1 MTIAVGADHAGY
13 TLKDEV
19 ATWLKE
25 LGHEVLDCGTN
36 SAASVDYSD
45 FAQAVAEAVLQGR
58 AELGVLTC
66 GTGLG
71 VSMAANKIRGIRC
84 ALCNDP
90 YSARM
95 TREHNNANVLAMG
108 ARVIGAGVA
117 RDVLEAFLGTAFSS
131 EVRHQRRVEKMMAL
145 ENSLPS

>member
-1 MTIAVGADHAGY
+1 MTIAIGADHAGY
-13 TLKDEV
+13 LLKDEV
-19 ATWLKE
+19 SVWLKE
-25 LGHEVLDCGTN
+25 LGHRVLDCGTN
-36 SAASVDYSD
+36 SADSVDYSD
-45 FAQAVAEAVLQGR
+45 FANAVAQAVLSGQ
-58 AELGVLTC
+58 AELGILTC

-95 TREHNNANVLAMG
+95 TREHNNANILAI
-108 ARVIGAGVA
+108 ARVIGSGVA
-117 RDVLEAFLGTAFSS
+117 RDVMEEFLGTTFSQDA
-131 EVRHQRRVEKMMAL
+131 RHHRRVDKMMAL